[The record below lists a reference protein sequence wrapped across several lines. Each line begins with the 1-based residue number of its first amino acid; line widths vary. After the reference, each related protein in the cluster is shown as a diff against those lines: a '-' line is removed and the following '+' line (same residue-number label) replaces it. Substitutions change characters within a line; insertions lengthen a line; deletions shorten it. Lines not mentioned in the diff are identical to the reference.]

1 MAKGRRLPS
10 VMKNRFSTVSTA
22 NISRLRSSFDRSHGY
37 KTTFSCDWLVPI
49 FLDEVLPGDT
59 FSLTSTHLCRLT
71 TLVQPIMDNLRLD
84 LQFFYVPNRLLWD
97 NWEDFITGGD
107 QPVAWTGPQNPADN
121 LYLPQTFSPETGYE
135 EGSIYDY
142 FGLPT
147 KIAGSYRHCV
157 LPLRAY
163 NLIWN
168 EYFRDQ
174 NLQESVH
181 VFTGDSD
188 PKVDPVTGE
197 PSTADNAVAYTY
209 TLLKRGKR
217 YDYFTSALPALQKH
231 FASVGIGIAGGD
243 SGRLPVQG
251 LALPQVSVGT
261 SSSNIP
267 GATLVSQNGYV
278 PQYTFGTSTSSV
290 TATIPT
296 ASDPQKVN
304 DVVVNSSL
312 TSNPL
317 TSGSYFTAS
326 GSATGQYYVNPT
338 VVIDG
343 SLPIGTATLQTR
355 SGNST
360 SSGAAKYVGPLNSEN
375 WPVYVDLGSA
385 SSVTINALRNAITLQ
400 QWYEKNARY
409 GTRYI
414 EQIQGHFGVHA
425 QDFRLQRPEY
435 LGGSKSYVSIN
446 PTTQTSSTDSTS
458 PQGNL
463 AAYALSTDSKRLFT
477 KSFVEHGWIIG
488 LASVTADLTYQQGL
502 DRMWSRFSKYDFY
515 WPTFAH
521 LGEQPVYNKEIY
533 CQADSVIGDGGVAVN
548 DMPFGYQERYAEYR
562 YKPSKITGLFR
573 SNATGTL
580 DSWHL
585 SQYFDGLPTLNKT
598 FIESNTPIDRAL
610 AVPNQPDFLAD
621 FYFSLR
627 CVRPMPVYS
636 VPGLRRI

>member
-10 VMKNRFSTVSTA
+10 VMKNRFATVPTA
-22 NISRLRSSFDRSHGY
+22 NIKRSSFDRSHAY
-37 KTTFSCDWLVPI
+37 KTTFSVDWLTPVFI
-49 FLDEVLPGDT
+49 DEILPGDT

-71 TLVQPIMDNLRLD
+71 TLVQPLMDNLRLD

-107 QPVAWTGPQNPADN
+107 QPVAWTGENPNDK
-121 LYLPQTFSPETGYE
+121 LFLPQAISTESTGYDE
-135 EGSIYDY
+135 NSIYDY

-147 KIAGSYRHCV
+147 KVAGYRHCV

-168 EYFRDQ
+168 EYYRDQ
-174 NLQESVH
+174 NLQESLPVW
-181 VFTGDSD
+181 TGDAD
-188 PKVDPVTGE
+188 PKVDPITGE
-197 PSTADNAVAYTY
+197 ESTADNAVPYVY
-209 TLLKRGKR
+209 KLMKRNKR
-217 YDYFTSALPALQKH
+217 YDYFTSALPGLQKGP
-231 FASVGIGIAGGD
+231 AVAIGIAGGD
-243 SGRLPVQG
+243 SGRLPVHG
-251 LALPQVSVGT
+251 LSVAVNALSDNSGYYYAASQTQQNLMTADGLVTKVAPVGGT
-261 SSSNIP
+261 SSNWNIGNTSIQ
-267 GATLVSQNGYV
+267 GASYTGALSQLQQTPAVYGI
-278 PQYTFGTSTSSV
+278 
-290 TATIPT
+290 A
-296 ASDPQKVN
+296 A
-304 DVVVNSSL
+304 
-312 TSNPL
+312 SNP
-317 TSGSYFTAS
+317 
-326 GSATGQYYVNPT
+326 P
-338 VVIDG
+338 
-343 SLPIGTATLQTR
+343 
-355 SGNST
+355 
-360 SSGAAKYVGPLNSEN
+360 SEN
-375 WPVYVDLGSA
+375 FPIYVDLGAA

-400 QWYEKNARY
+400 QWFEKNARY

-414 EQIQGHFGVHA
+414 EHIQGHFSVHA
-425 QDFRLQRPEY
+425 GDYRLQRPVF
-435 LGGSKSYVSIN
+435 LGGSKNFISIN
-446 PTTQTSSTDSTS
+446 PTVQSSSTDSTS

-533 CQADSVIGDGGVAVN
+533 CQSDSVVDSNGVAQN
-548 DMPFGYQERYAEYR
+548 DLPFGYQERYAEYR

-585 SQYFDGLPTLNKT
+585 SQNFANLPTLNMT
-598 FIESNTPIDRAL
+598 FIESNTPIDRVL
-610 AVPNQPDFLAD
+610 AVPDQPDILAD

-636 VPGLRRI
+636 VPGLRRL

>member
-10 VMKNRFSTVSTA
+10 VMKNRFSTVPSA
-22 NISRLRSSFDRSHGY
+22 SIRRSSFDRSHAY
-37 KTTFSCDWLVPI
+37 KTTFDVDWLVPV
-49 FLDEVLPGDT
+49 FVDEVLPGDT

-71 TLVQPIMDNLRLD
+71 TLVQPLMDNLQLSI
-84 LQFFYVPNRLLWD
+84 QFFYCPNRLIWD

-107 QPVAWTGPQNPADN
+107 QPVAWTGENPNDK
-121 LYLPQTFSPETGYE
+121 LFLPQAISTANTGYAE
-135 EGSIYDY
+135 NSIYDY

-147 KIAGSYRHCV
+147 KVAGYRHCV

-163 NLIWN
+163 NLIFN
-168 EYFRDQ
+168 EYYRDQ
-174 NLQESVH
+174 NLQESLPVW
-181 VFTGDSD
+181 TGDVD
-188 PKVDPVTGE
+188 PKVDPITGE
-197 PSTADNAVAYTY
+197 ESTANDAVPYVY
-209 TLLKRGKR
+209 KLQKRNKR
-217 YDYFTSALPALQKH
+217 YDYFTSCLVGLQKGP
-231 FASVGIGIAGGD
+231 AVGIGIAGGD
-243 SGRLPVQG
+243 SGRLPVHG
-251 LALPQVSVGT
+251 LALPQYVGTGTVTPVRSVGQSAVGAFQT
-261 SSSNIP
+261 TGSNDP
-267 GATLVSQNGYV
+267 SNVPSFYGLDGTLTTGTVSATQGNWSIG
-278 PQYTFGTSTSSV
+278 
-290 TATIPT
+290 
-296 ASDPQKVN
+296 
-304 DVVVNSSL
+304 
-312 TSNPL
+312 
-317 TSGSYFTAS
+317 SGSPVAYYQGVPVTHTGSS
-326 GSATGQYYVNPT
+326 GSSYSTPVFNSQ
-338 VVIDG
+338 DW
-343 SLPIGTATLQTR
+343 PI
-355 SGNST
+355 
-360 SSGAAKYVGPLNSEN
+360 
-375 WPVYVDLGSA
+375 YVDLASA
-385 SSVTINALRNAITLQ
+385 SSVTINSLRNAITLQ

-414 EQIQGHFGVHA
+414 ENILGHFGVHA

-435 LGGSKSYVSIN
+435 LGGSKTFISIN
-446 PTTQTSSTDSTS
+446 PTVQSSSTDSTS

-533 CQADSVIGDGGVAVN
+533 CQSDSVLDSSGVSVN
-548 DMPFGYQERYAEYR
+548 DLPFGYQERYSEYR

-585 SQYFDGLPTLNKT
+585 SQNFANLPTLNTT
-598 FIESNTPIDRAL
+598 FMESNTPIDRAL
-610 AVPNQPDFLAD
+610 AVPDQPDLLAD

-636 VPGLRRI
+636 VPGLRRL